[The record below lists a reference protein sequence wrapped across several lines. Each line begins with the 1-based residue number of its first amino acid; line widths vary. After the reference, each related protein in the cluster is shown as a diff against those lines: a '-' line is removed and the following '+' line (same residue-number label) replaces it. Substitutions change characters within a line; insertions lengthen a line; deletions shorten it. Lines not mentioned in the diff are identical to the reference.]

1 LLDGAGM
8 VAAFD
13 DSNEFIDTG
22 TTGHGETSQGCGL
35 SHDGL
40 SGRAGQWRFVRG

>member
-1 LLDGAGM
+1 M

-22 TTGHGETSQGCGL
+22 TTGHDKTSQGCGL
-35 SHDGL
+35 SHDG
-40 SGRAGQWRFVRG
+40 SRARAEQWRFVRG